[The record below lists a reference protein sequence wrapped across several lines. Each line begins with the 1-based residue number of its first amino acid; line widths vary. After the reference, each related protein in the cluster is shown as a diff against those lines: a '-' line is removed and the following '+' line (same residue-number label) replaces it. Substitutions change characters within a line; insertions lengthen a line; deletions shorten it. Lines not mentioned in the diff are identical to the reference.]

1 MWHQECFKCF
11 NCGSGYLEIS
21 TNFPLTICSLVDSYV
36 RKDKEVWC
44 TKCYSSEMMC
54 DKCNQPLPTTYV
66 ATKGKKYHSD
76 CFTCGTCS
84 KALGSNY
91 YDVEGVFQCENCYQN
106 TIGRCATCGN
116 ALDGQFVK
124 CLDKK
129 YHEKC
134 FVCSGCRTP
143 LEEDFYNVGGNP
155 SCYNCATKA

>member
-1 MWHQECFKCF
+1 
-11 NCGSGYLEIS
+11 
-21 TNFPLTICSLVDSYV
+21 V

-44 TKCYSSEMMC
+44 SNCYSSEMTCDMC
-54 DKCNQPLPTTYV
+54 NKPLPTTYV
-66 ATKGKKYHSD
+66 ATKGRNFLENSLTIFSGKKYHSD
-76 CFTCGTCS
+76 CFTCGNCS
-84 KALGSNY
+84 KALGTNY

-106 TIGRCATCGN
+106 TIGRCGTCGN